1 MRSQYETDYQL
12 HKRALWLAFFAA
24 VIWLIFG
31 SDVAFAA
38 SDYGDV
44 EEAHSSFTAF
54 LQALGGHID
63 NLLSPTSN
71 AAQFVN
77 AEFIAFATYRL
88 VIVVGKW
95 AFDSADLV
103 EVFSVVMLIAIVQI
117 LIDFYDVLTSGL
129 LTWSGDFAGVI
140 QFEILGT
147 DDVFFAVS
155 YISNLV
161 DNISFQEGGWSII
174 PDVVPAFLM
183 ICCFGLLWI
192 MATAAF
198 VGMAW
203 AVWGFALAKLI
214 GWFFLPFL
222 LIERTAELFDGWLK
236 FLVGFL
242 FYAVIIRVN
251 MSLMVVLLSSYFEVP
266 ATVGG
271 DVDPIVV
278 VVDSFSNVAG
288 LFALN
293 LVGLLSIF
301 ATGKFATALAGGVG
315 GFGGT
320 LGRVAMAGAAG
331 ASRFIK

>member
-1 MRSQYETDYQL
+1 M
-12 HKRALWLAFFAA
+12 AFFAA
-24 VIWLIFG
+24 VIWLVFG
-31 SDVAFAA
+31 SDAVFAA
-38 SDYGDV
+38 SDYGDI
-44 EEAHSSFTAF
+44 EEAHSSFTGF
-54 LQALGGHID
+54 LTAISAVIS

-88 VIVVGKW
+88 TIVVGKW

-117 LIDFYDVLTSGL
+117 LIDFYDVLTTGL

-140 QFEILGT
+140 SNEITGT
-147 DDVFFAVS
+147 DDVFFTVS
-155 YISNLV
+155 YLSNLS
-161 DNISFQEGGWSII
+161 DSITFEEGGWSII

-183 ICCFGLLWI
+183 LLCFGLLWLLG
-192 MATAAF
+192 TAAF

-203 AVWGFALAKLI
+203 AIWGFALAKLI
-214 GWFFLPFL
+214 GWFFIPFL
-222 LIERTAELFDGWLK
+222 LLERTAELFDSWLR
-236 FLVGFL
+236 FLIGFL

-251 MSLMVVLLSSYFEVP
+251 MALVVLLLSAYFGVP
-266 ATVGG
+266 MTVGENPE
-271 DVDPIVV
+271 PIIIE
-278 VVDSFSNVAG
+278 VDSFSNVAG
-288 LFALN
+288 FIALYV
-293 LVGLLSIF
+293 VGILSIF
-301 ATGKFATALAGGVG
+301 ATGKFATAIAGGVG